1 MYITE
6 KNIQYSNEEIKAKE
20 LRIWFVSTTITSM
33 LAFLTASI
41 VVIEFSKSYKG
52 KSYFQSIIFLII
64 SAVIL
69 GISLFYSNNVLNF
82 MSRAN
87 HSYDEYIALPR
98 ILQGVNYLFI
108 IYIIY
113 VAFKRFNIE
122 S

>member
-41 VVIEFSKSYKG
+41 VIIEFSKSYKG

-69 GISLFYSNNVLNF
+69 CISLFYSNNVLNF

-98 ILQGVNYLFI
+98 ILQVLI
-108 IYIIY
+108 IYLLYILY
-113 VAFKRFNIE
+113 T
-122 S
+122 